1 VTRRRRRALRLVSAA
16 LGFAI
21 IGLVAGDGEAAPLR
35 VCADPDNAPFTSADS
50 REQGMYLEL
59 AELIADRMGTRVEP
73 FFFRTDVGRRALR
86 PTLVAG
92 RCDMFI
98 GLPHATDRGPGAT
111 IALTRPFLEVGYAV
125 VAPPTFILRS
135 LDDLDGMSVGVLF
148 ASTPQTLL
156 SVRDRVRLTT
166 FRSTEAALDALAER
180 QIDAAFLWGP
190 EAGYRA
196 AQRGVLGTFRIISVT
211 GLNLRW
217 RAAIG
222 VRAADRSL
230 RDHLDRVLAEL
241 EPAIPQL
248 AAKYHFP
255 LDTPV
260 DLAPAGKRNPFRGDA
275 SAVAAGRTLFNTH
288 CSHCHSPNAANP
300 EPRTDLRRLSTR
312 YGAHADQVFYTTVTQ
327 GRPTKGMPPW
337 GPALDE
343 DTIWKIKT
351 FLESVQRSDAN

>member
-1 VTRRRRRALRLVSAA
+1 
-16 LGFAI
+16 
-21 IGLVAGDGEAAPLR
+21 
-35 VCADPDNAPFTSADS
+35 
-50 REQGMYLEL
+50 
-59 AELIADRMGTRVEP
+59 
-73 FFFRTDVGRRALR
+73 
-86 PTLVAG
+86 
-92 RCDMFI
+92 
-98 GLPHATDRGPGAT
+98 
-111 IALTRPFLEVGYAV
+111 
-125 VAPPTFILRS
+125 
-135 LDDLDGMSVGVLF
+135 MSVGVLF

-166 FRSTEAALDALAER
+166 CRWTGAALDALAER

-260 DLAPAGKRNPFRGDA
+260 DLAPAGKRNPFRGAA
-275 SAVAAGRTLFNTH
+275 SAVAAGGTPFNPP
-288 CSHCHSPNAANP
+288 SSPAP
-300 EPRTDLRRLSTR
+300 S
-312 YGAHADQVFYTTVTQ
+312 
-327 GRPTKGMPPW
+327 
-337 GPALDE
+337 
-343 DTIWKIKT
+343 
-351 FLESVQRSDAN
+351 